1 MINILEQVGFL
12 ATITALWTASHCLH
26 HGQVELG
33 RSVGCTAVTRFTAAE
48 VEVEVVVVEAGRTH
62 IGGGDGCCY
71 RLWVCGL
78 VVDGVD
84 VAAGCG
90 ICVDVGRL

>member
-1 MINILEQVGFL
+1 MVGLL
-12 ATITALWTASHCLH
+12 ATIAALRVGAHGFH
-26 HGQVELG
+26 HGQDEFG

-48 VEVEVVVVEAGRTH
+48 VEVEVVVVEAGRAH
-62 IGGGDGCCY
+62 IDVGDGRCY

-84 VAAGCG
+84 VATGCG
-90 ICVDVGRL
+90 VCVDVGRL

>member
-12 ATITALWTASHCLH
+12 ATIAALRAASHCLH

-33 RSVGCTAVTRFTAAE
+33 RSVGCTTVTRFTAAE
-48 VEVEVVVVEAGRTH
+48 VEVEVVVVEAGGAH
-62 IGGGDGCCY
+62 IDVDDSGCY
-71 RLWVCGL
+71 RLWVRGL

-90 ICVDVGRL
+90 IRVGVGRL

>member
-1 MINILEQVGFL
+1 MVGLL
-12 ATITALWTASHCLH
+12 ATIAALRAEAHCFH

-33 RSVGCTAVTRFTAAE
+33 RSIGCTTVTRFTAAE
-48 VEVEVVVVEAGRTH
+48 VEVEVVVVEAGRAH
-62 IGGGDGCCY
+62 VDVGSGDCY

-84 VAAGCG
+84 VAACCG
-90 ICVDVGRL
+90 VYVGVGRL